1 MRKISIKDVAKKAG
15 VSIAAV
21 SQILNNKGQRFSEA
35 TIEKVLQARD
45 ELGYVPNSAAR
56 NLKGRHKRLI
66 GIIVP
71 SFRMPFFA
79 DIIQSMQA
87 SAPSDVNLV
96 FLGSTDESLQDAIFS
111 LVERGVEALVF
122 GRHIPNRAE
131 VNTFLKKR
139 NIPYLVL
146 DQNADINAHDMVQT
160 NEFTGGSMA
169 ASHLMSLGHRDIA
182 LILPNNL
189 TDNMRQRRAG
199 FLDTLS
205 TANLTPKAII
215 TTTLSKHG
223 GLAAVHQLIQSKSTA
238 AFILND
244 EMAIGV
250 LRGLAYQD
258 IKVPDDISIIGYD
271 DTDYAEFMIP
281 TLTTIAQPV
290 WEIGE
295 TALKMIIRRLDHPN
309 LPLQTEFFDVKLVI
323 RESTGPVKNT
333 KGNH

>member
-131 VNTFLKKR
+131 VNTFLK
-139 NIPYLVL
+139 
-146 DQNADINAHDMVQT
+146 T
-160 NEFTGGSMA
+160 
-169 ASHLMSLGHRDIA
+169 
-182 LILPNNL
+182 
-189 TDNMRQRRAG
+189 
-199 FLDTLS
+199 
-205 TANLTPKAII
+205 
-215 TTTLSKHG
+215 
-223 GLAAVHQLIQSKSTA
+223 
-238 AFILND
+238 
-244 EMAIGV
+244 
-250 LRGLAYQD
+250 
-258 IKVPDDISIIGYD
+258 
-271 DTDYAEFMIP
+271 
-281 TLTTIAQPV
+281 
-290 WEIGE
+290 
-295 TALKMIIRRLDHPN
+295 
-309 LPLQTEFFDVKLVI
+309 
-323 RESTGPVKNT
+323 
-333 KGNH
+333 